1 MGRRQTIS
9 PAMRAEVIRTYGND
23 CWLGLPG
30 CIGLGEEDDHIRP
43 HHLGGR
49 DTVANIRRACKH
61 CNASRQDRI
70 LSGYGAWSWATKSRQ
85 KHLRCRTNFEW
96 CFGVGLR

>member
-30 CIGLGEEDDHIRP
+30 CTRLGEEDDHIRP

-49 DTVANIRRACKH
+49 DTVDHSDHHPDCR
-61 CNASRQDRI
+61 SDMDRQ
-70 LSGYGAWSWATKSRQ
+70 
-85 KHLRCRTNFEW
+85 
-96 CFGVGLR
+96 